1 MKVFLMPD
9 ICQRYNDSAKVE
21 TLNQLSRIFF
31 KDFFEFLV
39 LWLYFPNLRRRKF
52 VLEGVFRL
60 VFVNLKTQ
68 ISIDK
73 SLNDNKLG
81 NYGNGKGNYHKKNI
95 TERKIQMFP
104 ILSFKTSNLD
114 QSFKLKTILQ
124 CML

>member
-9 ICQRYNDSAKVE
+9 ICQRYNDSAKFE
-21 TLNQLSRIFF
+21 TLNQLSRTFF

-39 LWLYFPNLRRRKF
+39 LWLYFPNLRRRKY

-73 SLNDNKLG
+73 SLNDNKL
-81 NYGNGKGNYHKKNI
+81 KFQTWQLRQWKRVIITKKHN
-95 TERKIQMFP
+95 
-104 ILSFKTSNLD
+104 
-114 QSFKLKTILQ
+114 
-124 CML
+124 